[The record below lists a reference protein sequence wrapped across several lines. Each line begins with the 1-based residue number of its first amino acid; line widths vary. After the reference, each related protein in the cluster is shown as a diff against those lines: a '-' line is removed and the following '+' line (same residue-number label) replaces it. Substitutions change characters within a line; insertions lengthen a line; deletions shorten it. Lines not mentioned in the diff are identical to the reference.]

1 MNTVHFTQLLL
12 TSQSPRR
19 REMLGWLGLPAFGL
33 THADVDETPRND
45 EPPSTTATRLAAA
58 KVHAAEAT
66 DDSVWILGADTV
78 VDLDG
83 ISLGKPADTTEAHT
97 MLRQLR
103 ERSHA
108 VHTSVA
114 LFHPR
119 TRRLCTRRVTSTVQ
133 MRAYT
138 DAEIEAYVYSRDPMD
153 KAGAYAIQ
161 NRAFHPVAYVNRCY
175 ANVVGFPLCAIA
187 ALLEAWG
194 LVLAVDVPA
203 LCRAH
208 FNYHCPRPDAGIRL

>member
-1 MNTVHFTQLLL
+1 VHFTQLLL

-19 REMLGWLGLPAFGL
+19 REMLAWLGLPAGL
-33 THADVDETPRND
+33 THADVDETPHNG
-45 EPPSTTATRLAAA
+45 ELPSAIAVRLAIA
-58 KVHAAEAT
+58 KVQAVVSSNN
-66 DDSVWILGADTV
+66 SVWILGADTV
-78 VDLDG
+78 VDLNG
-83 ISLGKPADTTEAHT
+83 VSLGKPADPAEACA

-108 VHTSVA
+108 VHTGVA
-114 LFHPR
+114 LYHLG
-119 TRRLCTRRVTSTVQ
+119 TRQVCTRRVTSLVR

-138 DAEIEAYVYSRDPMD
+138 DAEIEAYVCSRDPMD

-161 NRAFHPVAYVNRCY
+161 NSIFRPVTHVDRCY

-194 LVLAVDVPA
+194 LALTVDIPT
-203 LCRAH
+203 LCLEH
-208 FNYHCPRPDAGIRL
+208 FDYRCPGPDVGISL